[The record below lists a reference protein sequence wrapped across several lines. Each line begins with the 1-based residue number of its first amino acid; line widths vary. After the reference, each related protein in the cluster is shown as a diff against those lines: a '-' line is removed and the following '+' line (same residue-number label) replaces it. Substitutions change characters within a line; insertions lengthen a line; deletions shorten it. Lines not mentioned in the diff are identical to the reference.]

1 MIILKLNNTHSIVS
15 YKHEEFKPGHN
26 MSVLHDSD
34 LNSTPSGKVELQWS
48 PSYIGAGSVH
58 VRFFSL
64 IPSGPHVVLH
74 AVQSPQ
80 EAQLP

>member
-1 MIILKLNNTHSIVS
+1 MS
-15 YKHEEFKPGHN
+15 YKHEEFKPGHV
-26 MSVLHDSD
+26 MLVLQDSD

-74 AVQSPQ
+74 AVQVPQ